1 MTHNDN
7 LAAPTAIVDNTIG
20 DIYVKLSGSTTDGWA
35 LFWHDGVVNDF
46 TEHYTDLP
54 IALARLAALM
64 YCGHHEFARFFTNDA
79 ADFEP
84 AARTFLESVT
94 E

>member
-7 LAAPTAIVDNTIG
+7 LAAPTTIVDNTIG

-54 IALARLAALM
+54 IAHRTGSPRSAHVLRTPRLRAVL
-64 YCGHHEFARFFTNDA
+64 HQRRRRL
-79 ADFEP
+79 
-84 AARTFLESVT
+84 RTHSPHLP
-94 E
+94 